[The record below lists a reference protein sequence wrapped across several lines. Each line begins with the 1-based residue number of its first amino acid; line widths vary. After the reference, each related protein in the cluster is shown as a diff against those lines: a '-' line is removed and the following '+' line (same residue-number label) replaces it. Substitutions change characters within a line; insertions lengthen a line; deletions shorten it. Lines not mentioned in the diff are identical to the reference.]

1 MDPINVLLTLPF
13 SASQVEKLENVS
25 PRLSI
30 SAYEAKNAEDL
41 AGVMDGVDVLYALR
55 VLPRPQDAPR
65 LRWVQLHSAGIDHA
79 LHEAL
84 YTSGDVTF
92 TTASG
97 IHAVNVA
104 EYVMAQI
111 LAVSHRLPRMFE
123 DKAAA
128 QWTEDRQTRYL
139 PHELR
144 GATLGVVG
152 YGSIGREVAR
162 LGQAFGMS
170 VLAVKRNLRQLADD
184 GYCLPGT
191 GDPEAE
197 IPERLYPIQA
207 LHSFLGECDYVV
219 LTLPL
224 TEASYHLID
233 AAALAAM
240 KPTAVL
246 INISRGDIVD
256 EKALV
261 AALEKGTLGGAALDV
276 FNTEPLP
283 PDSPLW
289 KLPNVLISPHISGF
303 TPLYNERAADLFAE
317 NLRRYVV
324 GEPLLNVV
332 DQDQGY

>member
-55 VLPRPQDAPR
+55 VLPRPQDAPG

-84 YTSGDVTF
+84 YTGGDVTF

-97 IHAVNVA
+97 IHTVNVA

-111 LAVSHRLPRMFE
+111 LAVAHRLPRMFE

-128 QWTEDRQTRYL
+128 HWTEDRQTRYL

-162 LGQAFGMS
+162 LGQGFGMS

-224 TEASYHLID
+224 TEATYHLID

-303 TPLYNERAADLFAE
+303 TPRYNERAADLFAE

-332 DQDQGY
+332 DQDRNY